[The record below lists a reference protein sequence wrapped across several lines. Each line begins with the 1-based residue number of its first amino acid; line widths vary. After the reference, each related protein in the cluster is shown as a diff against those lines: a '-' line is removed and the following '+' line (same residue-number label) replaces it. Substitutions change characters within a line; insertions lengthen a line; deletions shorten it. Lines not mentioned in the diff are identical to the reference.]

1 MQWFLWLV
9 AIILSIAAGYWVYR
23 ADVKRSVPRPWL
35 TALLRG
41 LVVLCTL
48 LLLLAPAIVINKNET
63 RKPLVVLLQD
73 ESRSIGKALG
83 KDTSAYKKNIEA
95 LQEKLGD
102 DYKVVARGFGDHA
115 QGDSL
120 FSYKQQATDIA
131 TALADATEFYGN
143 QNIGAVVLATDG
155 RFNQGANPIY
165 QQLALNAPL
174 YTVGIGDTAT
184 QKDLIVTRAS
194 ANKTVSLN
202 SRFEIRAEIVASLC
216 NGYSDNVRVFENGSL
231 VAASQLSISSDRYSK
246 AISFNITADKPGLR
260 HYTIVAAPANGEVNA
275 ANNKRDVFVEVVEDK
290 KNILL
295 LAAAPHP
302 DINAIK
308 EALSGMESYKLTVK
322 TGGEMLSS
330 FSEYAVVI
338 LHQLPS
344 NAISLPTALTSSKK
358 PTWYILGSQT
368 NPNGLNMVQKA
379 VSVNMSPM
387 LRNVFAGYNSS
398 FSAFTL
404 PQNIQAVLDKMP
416 PLSVPNGTFQPSAQ
430 ATVLFEN
437 KNKQEQLPLWLLQQG
452 EVPNAVLMGEG
463 LWRWRIYEYKNF
475 NTHATVDECIRQ
487 TIAFLA
493 ANTKERP
500 FTTELPKY
508 IWSDQEA
515 VTLNAYLLNANN
527 EQVNTPDAQLVITD
541 SAGRKQNFSFERSG
555 NSYRIN
561 IGIWQGGTYNYTAS
575 ASYNGKNYTSAG
587 SFVVE
592 SVPLELMESGADYP
606 LLYALA
612 NKYNGSFVPAA
623 KVGSLYDSI
632 KQNNSIKP
640 VIQTNT
646 EAVPLVDWKWFFFLI
661 LLLAVAEWLLRKY
674 WMAQ

>member
-23 ADVKRSVPRPWL
+23 ADVKRAVPRPWL

-73 ESRSIGKALG
+73 ESRSISKALG
-83 KDTSAYKKNIEA
+83 KDSATYKKNVLA
-95 LQEKLGD
+95 LQDKLGD
-102 DYKVVARGFGDHA
+102 DYKVVIRGFGNHS
-115 QGDSL
+115 QNDSL
-120 FSYKQQATDIA
+120 FTYRQQSTDIA
-131 TALADATEFYGN
+131 NALSDATEFYGN

-155 RFNQGANPIY
+155 RFNQGANPLY
-165 QQLALNAPL
+165 QQLSLNAPL
-174 YTVGIGDTAT
+174 YTAGIGDTAM
-184 QKDLIVTRAS
+184 QKDLIVSKAS

-216 NGYSDNVRVFENGSL
+216 NGYSDNIRVFENGSL

-246 AISFNITADKPGLR
+246 AVSFNITADKPGLR
-260 HYTIVAAPANGEVNA
+260 HYTIIAAPANGEVNT

-322 TGGEMLSS
+322 TGEMPSS
-330 FSEYAVVI
+330 FAEYAVVI

-344 NAISLPTALTSSKK
+344 SAIALPAALMNAKK
-358 PTWYILGSQT
+358 PSWYILGTQT
-368 NPNGLNMVQKA
+368 NPNGLNMVQKTVTA
-379 VSVNMSPM
+379 NMSPA
-387 LRNVFAGYNSS
+387 LRNVFAGYNTS

-404 PQNIQAVLDKMP
+404 PQNLQAVLDKMP

-437 KNKQEQLPLWLLQQG
+437 RNKQEQLPLWLLQQG
-452 EVPNAVLMGEG
+452 ETPNAVLMGEG

-475 NTHATVDECIRQ
+475 NTHTTVDECIRQ

-500 FTTELPKY
+500 FTTELSKY
-508 IWSDQEA
+508 IWSDQES

-527 EQVNTPDAQLVITD
+527 EQVNAPDAQLVITD
-541 SAGRKQNFSFERSG
+541 STGRKQNFSFERSG

-561 IGIWQGGTYNYTAS
+561 IGIWQGGNYNYIAS
-575 ASYNGKNYTSAG
+575 TNYNGKTYTSAG

-623 KVGSLYDSI
+623 NVASLYDSI
-632 KQNNSIKP
+632 KLNTNIKP

>member
-1 MQWFLWLV
+1 MQWFLWLI

-23 ADVKRSVPRPWL
+23 ADVKRGVPRPWL

-41 LVVLCTL
+41 LVVLLTL

-73 ESRSIGKALG
+73 ESRSIAKALD
-83 KDTSAYKKNIEA
+83 KDTATYKKNVQA

-102 DYKVVARGFGDHA
+102 DYKVVARGFGNHT
-115 QGDSL
+115 QNDSL
-120 FSYKQQATDIA
+120 FSYKQQSTDIA

-155 RFNQGANPIY
+155 RFNQGANPLY
-165 QQLALNAPL
+165 QQLSLNAPL

-184 QKDLIVTRAS
+184 QKDLAVAKVS

-202 SRFEIRAEIVASLC
+202 SRFEIRAELLATLC
-216 NGYSDNVRVFENGSL
+216 NGYNDNVRVYEHGNL
-231 VAASQLSISSDRYSK
+231 IATSQLSIGSDRYSK
-246 AISFNITADKPGLR
+246 SVSFNITADKAGLR
-260 HYTIVAAPANGEVNA
+260 HYSIIAAPAAGEVNT
-275 ANNKRDVFVEVVEDK
+275 ANNKRDVFVEVVENK

-295 LAAAPHP
+295 LAGAPHP

-308 EALSGMESYKLTVK
+308 EALSDMESYKLTVK
-322 TGGEMLSS
+322 TGELPSS
-330 FSEYAVVI
+330 FNEYAVVI

-344 NAISLPTALTSSKK
+344 SAISLPAALVNAKK
-358 PTWYILGSQT
+358 PTWYILGMQS
-368 NPNGLNMVQKA
+368 NPNGLNALQKA
-379 VSVNMSPM
+379 ATINMSPV

-398 FSAFTL
+398 FTAFTL
-404 PQNIQAVLDKMP
+404 PQNMQAVLDKMP
-416 PLSVPNGTFQPSAQ
+416 PLSVPNGTFQPSPTT
-430 ATVLFEN
+430 TVLFESR
-437 KNKQEQLPLWLLQQG
+437 NKQEALPLWLLQQG
-452 EVPNAVLMGEG
+452 ETPSAMLMGEG

-487 TIAFLA
+487 TVAFLA

-555 NSYRIN
+555 NSYGIN
-561 IGIWQGGTYNYTAS
+561 IGIWQGGTYSYTAS
-575 ASYNGKNYTSAG
+575 TSYNGKSYTSAG

-592 SVPLELMESGADYP
+592 SVPLELMERGADYP

-623 KVGSLYDSI
+623 NVASLYDSI
-632 KQNNSIKP
+632 KLNTNIKP

-646 EAVPLVDWKWFFFLI
+646 EAVPLVDWKLFFFLI

-674 WMAQ
+674 WMTQ